1 MESSRMVAVA
11 TVLGAH
17 GIRGEA
23 RLNIHTQSDA
33 YFAPGQALYLKKEG
47 KEGGKWLTI
56 SQSRPHKQ
64 FMLVFFDGISGRD
77 AAAALRGL
85 VAHVPREHLPETA
98 PDEHYWVDLV
108 GMKVV
113 SMEGEHLGK
122 VVSIIETGAND
133 VFVVQG
139 QKGEILIP
147 ALDWVIKEIN
157 SQTDTM
163 VVDLPQGL

>member
-1 MESSRMVAVA
+1 MEPSKMVAVA

-17 GIRGEA
+17 GVRGEA
-23 RLNIHTQSDA
+23 RLTIHTQSDA

-64 FMLVFFDGISGRD
+64 FMLIFFDGVTDRD
-77 AAAALRGL
+77 AAAAMRGL
-85 VAHVPREHLPETA
+85 VAHVPRERLPETA

-108 GMKVV
+108 GMNVISV
-113 SMEGEHLGK
+113 DGETLGK

-147 ALDWVIKEIN
+147 ALDWVIKNID
-157 SQTDTM
+157 SQTHTM